1 MPPGELEALRQELAN
16 MAPAVEASA
25 REAGLLKAAAL
36 KTEHQLAD
44 LKRELAAAEAD
55 GERLAKQIVKRN
67 QEAARREQDIGRT
80 VNETAIA
87 QRQLASLRAS
97 AAGPNKPVAAM
108 EVIQLHADVRALR
121 NSVAGLTRKC
131 EVAAMVAKNK
141 GRNANNAVGTALKRE
156 GWVGRTL
163 LLDGLLSTRAMPPAA
178 RP

>member
-1 MPPGELEALRQELAN
+1 